1 MINKKYLNLYL
12 KEIKKNINLKKPLKV
27 LFDASDGC
35 IGPILKKLLPKINNL
50 NFILI
55 NSKPNG
61 NFPHHGPDPNQK
73 KALLKLKKITLKYK
87 TDLTIAFDNDG
98 DRVVFIN
105 HLGEKI
111 EPALII
117 YLLKSNFKIKNKKEP
132 KIVTDIIIYESLKY
146 QNLLTKKI
154 FLSQT
159 GTYFIKEKM
168 RKIKAELGA
177 EQSGHFYFK
186 NLNYQDDGLYAAIQF
201 LNFISKT
208 PFNLDQYKNLLNF
221 KLKILNFYLPLN
233 YQKKIIKNINQK
245 YKKIIKKIINFDDLT
260 FELQNGFLN
269 IRKSNT
275 ESKLKISFGLIKT

>member
-27 LFDASDGC
+27 LFDASDGVL
-35 IGPILKKLLPKINNL
+35 GPILKTLLPKINNL

-55 NSKPNG
+55 NAKPNG

-73 KALLKLKKITLKYK
+73 LALLKIKKIIIKNK
-87 TDLTIAFDNDG
+87 IDLAIAFDNDG
-98 DRVVFIN
+98 DRVIFIN
-105 HLGEKI
+105 QLGEKI

-117 YLLKSNFKIKNKKEP
+117 YLISKNFKTINKKEP
-132 KIVTDIIIYESLKY
+132 KIVTDIIIYETLKY
-146 QNLLTKKI
+146 QNLLNKKY
-154 FLSQT
+154 FLSKT

-168 RKIKAELGA
+168 RKLKADLGV

-208 PFNLDQYKNLLNF
+208 PFNLNQYKTLLNF
-221 KLKILNFYLPLN
+221 NSKIENFYLPLN
-233 YQKKIIKNINQK
+233 SQKKLIKNINQK
-245 YKKIIKKIINFDDLT
+245 YQKTIKKIINFDGLT
-260 FELQNGFLN
+260 FEFQKGFLN

-275 ESKLKISFGLIKT
+275 EPILKITFGL